1 MKGWILFKE
10 GSGFIKNKSYAVS
23 RLMES
28 AEEFGV
34 ELQLISPD
42 RLDLTVTREDRKVY
56 FLMERLSPFQT
67 LLFLEWA
74 RLLPTLI

>member
-28 AEEFGV
+28 AM
-34 ELQLISPD
+34 S
-42 RLDLTVTREDRKVY
+42 
-56 FLMERLSPFQT
+56 
-67 LLFLEWA
+67 LE
-74 RLLPTLI
+74 